1 MDQEFSYSELFS
13 KIENLVKKVNRSK
26 DQPIPIK
33 IRYKSSSSDLQKDKP
48 LIVIFG
54 EQHAGSAVNEVNF
67 AKTNRALLNALV
79 VLCGDKEIPVK
90 SFIKEGCSSLEAYG
104 KLKEK
109 TIEELLVLGLSPL
122 QVYINKIDPKM
133 EVKVVES
140 TEIFLEFALLSLLY
154 SSRPGNARFSEL
166 EMDRIKYII
175 SEDIDYDK
183 YMLVKARVLKVQ
195 EELKLFEVFEEK
207 YIKKIRLENDFGE
220 LTLLALRS
228 NIEDLVS
235 EDTLKQFDLR
245 ITKALLE
252 CGKARDNYS
261 AKIAAKFEPGVY
273 PMFFGDYHIDNL
285 IKAFGKLDVGL
296 VVLSPF
302 A

>member
-1 MDQEFSYSELFS
+1 MEQEFSYNKLFS
-13 KIENLVKKVNRSK
+13 KIESLVKEVNRSK
-26 DQPIPIK
+26 DQPIPVK
-33 IRYKSSSSDLQKDKP
+33 IRYKSSAFDLEKNKP

-54 EQHAGSAVNEVNF
+54 EQHPGPTVNEVNF
-67 AKTNRALLNALV
+67 AKTNRALLNTLIAL
-79 VLCGDKEIPVK
+79 CSEKEIPVK
-90 SFIKEGCSSLEAYG
+90 SFIKEGCSSLEAYE
-104 KLKEK
+104 KLRQK

-183 YMLVKARVLKVQ
+183 YMLVKARVLKIE
-195 EELKLFEVFEEK
+195 EELKLFEIFEEK

-220 LTLLALRS
+220 LALLALRS
-228 NIEDLVS
+228 NIEDLVT
-235 EDTLKQFDLR
+235 EETLQQFDLR

-252 CGKARDNYS
+252 CGKDRDAYS
-261 AKIAAKFEPGVY
+261 AKLAAKLEPGVY

-285 IKAFGKLDVGL
+285 IKAFEELEVGL
-296 VVLSPF
+296 IVLSPF